1 MSAYP
6 DGFRPTWH
14 FVWRHPAHCIAFAGG
29 VGLVRQAPGTLGT
42 LATFPLFWYLDRHLA
57 AFEFLGVLG
66 LLFALGV
73 WACGRTGRT
82 LRVADHPGMVWDEIV
97 AFLLV
102 LFFTPDDLTWQA
114 FAFLLF
120 RTFDILKPPPIG
132 YYDARMKNGAGVMLD
147 DLFAAFYAL
156 LALAA
161 ARAVLS

>member
-1 MSAYP
+1 VSASP
-6 DGFRPTWH
+6 DSFRPTWH
-14 FVWRHPAHCIAFAGG
+14 FVWRHPAHWIAFGGG
-29 VGLVRQAPGTLGT
+29 VGLFPHAPGTFGT
-42 LATFPLFWYLDRHLA
+42 LLAFPLFWWLNRHLA
-57 AFEFLGVLG
+57 AFQFLGVLG

-102 LFFTPDDLTWQA
+102 LFFTPHDLAWQA

-120 RTFDILKPPPIG
+120 RVFDILKPPPIG
-132 YYDARMKNGAGVMLD
+132 YYDAQMKNGAGVMLD
-147 DLFAAFYAL
+147 DLLAAFYAL